1 MKLHSDLTWEP
12 PTDIIE
18 TEHEIV
24 VVMEVPGMNG
34 KDIDVVTDGKV
45 LKVSGT
51 RRNITPPE
59 RKQFHMLEIQ
69 AGPFERLIELPV
81 RVDHADVSAH
91 YDRGILNIRLQKLKE
106 QKQVRKVE
114 IE

>member
-1 MKLHSDLTWEP
+1 
-12 PTDIIE
+12 
-18 TEHEIV
+18 
-24 VVMEVPGMNG
+24 
-34 KDIDVVTDGKV
+34 
-45 LKVSGT
+45 
-51 RRNITPPE
+51 
-59 RKQFHMLEIQ
+59 MLEIQ
-69 AGPFERLIELPV
+69 VGPFERLIELPV